1 MSGVLRAEIR
11 KITTTRM
18 WWIMLICI
26 LVLGGGYAAFP
37 ATVAVLQA
45 SASGSGSPFD
55 DPGIVYSV
63 YNGGN
68 TVTRVGAMVI
78 GIAAMG
84 SEYRH
89 QTLAATYLATPRRT
103 QVLLGKAASLLL
115 FGLLYGLASV
125 AAGLVV
131 SVPFILVNGGSF
143 FLDQPATWR
152 SLVLGVC
159 SLALWAMFGMGIGIL
174 IKNMLVAMLVG
185 ISFAYLVEPI
195 LSLVFFF
202 RGWDVPLNLMPSG
215 ATNAMLGVTS
225 PVLFAA
231 DDPFAWW
238 QGALVL
244 AGGAC
249 SRRSSASSPPCAGM
263 CPDGAVRGRA
273 GTAPGARRQGP

>member
-37 ATVAVLQA
+37 ATVAVLQP

-103 QVLLGKAASLLL
+103 RVLLGKAASLLL

-131 SVPFILVNGGSF
+131 CVPFILANGGSF
-143 FLDQPATWR
+143 LLDQPATWR

-185 ISFAYLVEPI
+185 ISFAYLVEPM

-215 ATNAMLGVTS
+215 ATNAMLGATS

-244 AGGAC
+244 TGWCLLPAVIGVL
-249 SRRSSASSPPCAGM
+249 STVRRDVS
-263 CPDGAVRGRA
+263 
-273 GTAPGARRQGP
+273 

>member
-1 MSGVLRAEIR
+1 VSGILRAEIR
-11 KITTTRM
+11 KITTTRT

-45 SASGSGSPFD
+45 NPSGSGSPFD
-55 DPGIVYSV
+55 DPGIVRSV

-68 TVTRVGAMVI
+68 TVTRVGAMVM

-103 QVLLGKAASLLL
+103 RVLLGKAASLLL

-125 AAGLVV
+125 AAGLAV
-131 SVPFILVNGGSF
+131 SVPFILANGGSF
-143 FLDQPATWR
+143 LLDQSATWR
-152 SLVLGVC
+152 SLVLGVW
-159 SLALWAMFGMGIGIL
+159 SLALWTMFGMGIGIL

-215 ATNAMLGVTS
+215 ATNAMLGATS

-231 DDPFAWW
+231 EDPFTWW

-244 AGGAC
+244 AGWCLLPVVVGVLLTV
-249 SRRSSASSPPCAGM
+249 RRDVS
-263 CPDGAVRGRA
+263 
-273 GTAPGARRQGP
+273 

>member
-1 MSGVLRAEIR
+1 VSGILRAEIR
-11 KITTTRM
+11 KITTTRT

-45 SASGSGSPFD
+45 NPSGSGSPFD
-55 DPGIVYSV
+55 DPGIVRSV

-68 TVTRVGAMVI
+68 TVTRVGAMVM

-84 SEYRH
+84 NEYRH

-103 QVLLGKAASLLL
+103 RVLLGKAVSLLL

-125 AAGLVV
+125 AAGLAVA
-131 SVPFILVNGGSF
+131 VPFILANGGSF

-152 SLVLGVC
+152 SLVLGVW
-159 SLALWAMFGMGIGIL
+159 SLALWTMLGMGIGIL
-174 IKNMLVAMLVG
+174 IRNMLVAMLDG
-185 ISFAYLVEPI
+185 ISFAYLFEPI

-202 RGWDVPLNLMPSG
+202 RGWDLPLNLVPSG
-215 ATNAMLGVTS
+215 ATNAMLGATS

-231 DDPFAWW
+231 EDPFAWW

-244 AGGAC
+244 AGWCLLPAVIGVLLTV
-249 SRRSSASSPPCAGM
+249 RRDVS
-263 CPDGAVRGRA
+263 
-273 GTAPGARRQGP
+273 

>member
-1 MSGVLRAEIR
+1 
-11 KITTTRM
+11 
-18 WWIMLICI
+18 MLICI

-45 SASGSGSPFD
+45 GSSGSGPAFD
-55 DPGIVYSV
+55 DPGIVRSV

-68 TVTRVGAMVI
+68 TVTRVGAIVI

-89 QTLAATYLATPRRT
+89 QTLAASYLATPRRT
-103 QVLLGKAASLLL
+103 RLLLGKAVSLLL

-125 AAGLVV
+125 VAGLVV
-131 SVPFILVNGGSF
+131 AVPFILTNGGSF
-143 FLDQPATWR
+143 FLDQGATWR

-159 SLALWAMFGMGIGIL
+159 SLALWSLFGMGIGIL

-185 ISFAYLVEPI
+185 IGFAYLVEPT

-202 RGWDVPLNLMPSG
+202 RGWDVLLNLMPSG
-215 ATNAMLGVTS
+215 ATNAMLGATS

-231 DDPFAWW
+231 DEPFAWW
-238 QGALVL
+238 LGTLVL
-244 AGGAC
+244 AAWCLLPPVLGML
-249 SRRSSASSPPCAGM
+249 STVRRDVS
-263 CPDGAVRGRA
+263 
-273 GTAPGARRQGP
+273 